1 MDPVLKDIT
10 VVQFAYPYTW
20 TKNTG
25 QCFEK
30 KSFDVGFTFQ
40 LSTINYVPKLPPHL
54 THRPLE
60 DVAVILEA

>member
-30 KSFDVGFTFQ
+30 QDRRW
-40 LSTINYVPKLPPHL
+40 NAE
-54 THRPLE
+54 RPSATL
-60 DVAVILEA
+60 DP